1 MKRRLATKLLIQK
14 KMLTADEKTTF
25 NLKGI
30 YEIVQLLFL
39 IYKKVLGKILKTL
52 VGWIYKNMN
61 LWLNFSWNLLCI
73 SGLFWHFGIMF

>member
-52 VGWIYKNMN
+52 VG
-61 LWLNFSWNLLCI
+61 
-73 SGLFWHFGIMF
+73 